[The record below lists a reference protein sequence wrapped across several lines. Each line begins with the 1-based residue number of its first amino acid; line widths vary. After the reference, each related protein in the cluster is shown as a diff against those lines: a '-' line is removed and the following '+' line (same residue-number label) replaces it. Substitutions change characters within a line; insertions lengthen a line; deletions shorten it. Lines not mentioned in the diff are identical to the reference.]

1 MALLSLL
8 DICVNFG
15 GPAVLDHLNLQI
27 EEGERVCLL
36 GRNGAGKTTLM
47 RIAAGE
53 MAPDSGAVTHPD
65 GVTQARLT
73 QEIPHHLP
81 GNVRSIVESGLRT
94 DSIEEDWERD
104 VRVDSLIERLG
115 LDPEK
120 AFDDLSGGLKRRCLL
135 AQALAAKPDLLL
147 LDEPTNHMDL
157 ESILWM
163 EEFLL
168 EEKIPL
174 LFVTHDRA
182 FLRRMAN
189 RIIELDRGKLMSW
202 SCDYDTYLVRK
213 EELFIAEERQ
223 KAAFDKKLSQ
233 EEAWSRRSPG
243 ARRTKSNAR
252 MEALKVLRQVRA
264 DMRSATGAAKMEIS
278 TADRSG
284 ERVVEAENIEFSYG
298 NNQKVIR
305 DFTFRLHRGDKVGL
319 IGPNGAGKTT
329 LVKMLMGQLEPTGG
343 NIKFGTKLEV
353 VYFDQ
358 MRGLINDNLTVAEN
372 LAGDS
377 DTVEVQGRSRH
388 VISYLQDF
396 LFEPTRARS
405 KAKVLSG
412 GERNRLLLARLFTK
426 PANVLVLDE
435 PTNDLDAETLD
446 VLEDLLVEYKGTLI
460 IVSHDRDFL
469 DNVVTSTLVFE
480 GNGIVTEHAGGY
492 TDWRNEVERIANSK
506 RGQPVVAKTNAAS
519 EPKPAAGKSAK
530 LSNKDRQ
537 DIVELPGKIAELEAE
552 QSKIAAQLADPD
564 VYKNGGA
571 LFTELQKRLQTID
584 AEHNLAVQRWL
595 ELESRKG

>member
-1 MALLSLL
+1 
-8 DICVNFG
+8 
-15 GPAVLDHLNLQI
+15 
-27 EEGERVCLL
+27 
-36 GRNGAGKTTLM
+36 
-47 RIAAGE
+47 
-53 MAPDSGAVTHPD
+53 
-65 GVTQARLT
+65 
-73 QEIPHHLP
+73 
-81 GNVRSIVESGLRT
+81 
-94 DSIEEDWERD
+94 
-104 VRVDSLIERLG
+104 
-115 LDPEK
+115 
-120 AFDDLSGGLKRRCLL
+120 
-135 AQALAAKPDLLL
+135 
-147 LDEPTNHMDL
+147 
-157 ESILWM
+157 
-163 EEFLL
+163 
-168 EEKIPL
+168 
-174 LFVTHDRA
+174 
-182 FLRRMAN
+182 
-189 RIIELDRGKLMSW
+189 
-202 SCDYDTYLVRK
+202 
-213 EELFIAEERQ
+213 
-223 KAAFDKKLSQ
+223 
-233 EEAWSRRSPG
+233 
-243 ARRTKSNAR
+243 

-264 DMRSATGAAKMEIS
+264 EMRSATGAAKMEIS

-298 NNQKVIR
+298 GDEKIIR
-305 DFTFRLHRGDKVGL
+305 DFTFRLNRGDKVGL

-329 LVKMLMGQLEPTGG
+329 LVKMLMGQLQPTGG

-446 VLEDLLVEYKGTLI
+446 VLEDLLVDYKGTLI

-492 TDWRNEVERIANSK
+492 TDWRNELDRIANSK
-506 RGQPVVAKTNAAS
+506 KTQTTAPKSNTIS
-519 EPKPAAGKSAK
+519 ENKPQGNKSAK
-530 LSNKDRQ
+530 FSNKDRQ
-537 DIVELPGKIAELEAE
+537 DLIELPAKIAEMEAE
-552 QSKIAAQLADPD
+552 QSKITAQLADPD

-571 LFTELQKRLQTID
+571 LFAELQKRLQTLES
-584 AEHNLAVQRWL
+584 EHNQALQRWL
-595 ELESRKG
+595 ELEGRKG